1 MNSISRC
8 SHYEWRVSKWPKIIH
23 FIGSDVYVSDIVLCH
38 LTQCSDDVD
47 GFDDVLHLDEEQVHV
62 DRDEERD
69 EEEGR
74 GSEELVHLDV
84 VQLLT
89 LSLLLLKL

>member
-1 MNSISRC
+1 MSLD
-8 SHYEWRVSKWPKIIH
+8 
-23 FIGSDVYVSDIVLCH
+23 G
-38 LTQCSDDVD
+38 VD

>member
-1 MNSISRC
+1 M
-8 SHYEWRVSKWPKIIH
+8 H
-23 FIGSDVYVSDIVLCH
+23 SDGVE
-38 LTQCSDDVD
+38 
-47 GFDDVLHLDEEQVHV
+47 GFDNVRHLDEEQVHV
-62 DRDEERD
+62 DGDEEGD

-89 LSLLLLKL
+89 LSLLLLKF